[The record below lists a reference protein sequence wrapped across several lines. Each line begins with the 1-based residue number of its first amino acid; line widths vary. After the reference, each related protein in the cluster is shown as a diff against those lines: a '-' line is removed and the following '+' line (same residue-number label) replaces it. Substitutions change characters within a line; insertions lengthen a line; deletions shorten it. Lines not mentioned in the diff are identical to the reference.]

1 MSIDKLSDGLN
12 FNINSIEERME
23 LVSAILEENDEVLVD
38 YYDNHYNPHINQT
51 GFLSESSKMS
61 KDLEA
66 LTNYIL
72 YSKDNDC
79 TDDIVTDYRQKRN
92 NAREAS
98 IDTLMKVRDFKKET
112 NKSIMKVPKIKV
124 NKKDRE
130 DHIELKQSGEVIENL
145 TRQIKSGLDS
155 KGNPLSQ
162 TEIRKLKW
170 IRTDIQK
177 DEVAVK
183 NELKRYIRFQSITK
197 PEPDMNALSY
207 IRFDDSETIR
217 ILIENYSEL
226 KENSYEDTYGYMK
239 VILFSFEELV
249 EKTGLKDFMQ
259 DILIWK
265 IEGMPY
271 DFMIEELDKVYGL
284 KITKPRLSKITRETI
299 PNTIVETYKQQKED
313 WLYTFVLKG
322 DYKQCTSCKK
332 NFLRT
337 TKYFSPNKKSKLGL
351 RSICKEC
358 RKRKY

>member
-1 MSIDKLSDGLN
+1 MSNEKFSDGLN
-12 FNINSIEERME
+12 FNIDSIDERLE
-23 LVSAILEENDEVLVD
+23 LVRGILEENDDKLVE
-38 YYDNHYNPHINQT
+38 YYDEHYNPHINQT

-72 YSKDNDC
+72 YSKDSDI
-79 TDDIVTDYRQKRN
+79 TDEIVTDYRQKRN

-130 DHIELKQSGEVIENL
+130 KHIELKQSGEVIENL
-145 TRQIKSGLDS
+145 TRQIKTGKDS
-155 KGNPLSQ
+155 KGNELSQ

-197 PEPDMNALSY
+197 PEPDMTALSFL
-207 IRFDDSETIR
+207 RFDDPEIVR
-217 ILIENYSEL
+217 ILIEDYSEL

-239 VILFSFEELV
+239 IILFAFEELI
-249 EKTGLKDFMQ
+249 EKTDLKDYMK
-259 DILIWK
+259 DILVWK

-271 DFMIEELDKVYGL
+271 DYMIDQLASKYDL
-284 KITKPRLSKITRETI
+284 KITKPRLSKLTRETI
-299 PNTIVETYKQQKED
+299 PNLIVDAYKQQKED
-313 WLYTFVLKG
+313 WLYTYIMKG
-322 DYKQCTSCKK
+322 DYKQCTSCKR
-332 NFLRT
+332 NFLST

-358 RKRKY
+358 RKRK